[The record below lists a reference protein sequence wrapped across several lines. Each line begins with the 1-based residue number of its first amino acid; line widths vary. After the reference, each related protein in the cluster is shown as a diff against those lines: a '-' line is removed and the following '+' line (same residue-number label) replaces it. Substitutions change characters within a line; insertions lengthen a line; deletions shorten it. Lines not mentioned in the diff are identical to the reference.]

1 MAVGFEW
8 DPAKAESNMER
19 HGVDFAD
26 AAVALED
33 PHALTLRDPYSH
45 EEERFITVCI
55 DPAARTLGVVY
66 TWRSERIRII
76 PARQATPRERREY
89 EGG

>member
-1 MAVGFEW
+1 MTVDFER
-8 DPAKAESNMER
+8 DPAKAESNLEK

-33 PHALTLRDPYSH
+33 PHALTIRDPYGE
-45 EEERFITVCI
+45 EEERFLTLCV
-55 DPAARTLGVVY
+55 DPVGRTSVVVF
-66 TWRSERIRII
+66 TRRSESIRTIS
-76 PARQATPRERREY
+76 ARQAIPRERREY

>member
-8 DPAKAESNMER
+8 DPAKAESNLER

-33 PHALTLRDPYSH
+33 PHALTLRDPYTD

-55 DPAARTLGVVY
+55 DPAARTLVVVY

-76 PARQATPRERREY
+76 SARQATPRERREY